1 MLYVVGVALA
11 PPGAF
16 VAVKRLLPPSRHRD
30 ACAAICAVVVL
41 NLLMAAY
48 VVSAFRE
55 PDPEGDEKPAPR
67 VGVWKERR
75 ERANCTVLLRSEA
88 RAILRGQRASPSRGS
103 SRPRSRVDGAWAGS
117 SSSAWSSASSA
128 SATRAGEFS
137 PQAPS

>member
-1 MLYVVGVALA
+1 MGGDMSTDWSAEQMREGTNAKSKASEPKPAPATGVRKWGPVDILSASDNRAVARKLIMYVVGVALA

-41 NLLMAAY
+41 NLVMAAY

-55 PDPEGDEKPAPR
+55 PDPEPEPEGEAPR

-75 ERANCTVLLRSEA
+75 EE
-88 RAILRGQRASPSRGS
+88 
-103 SRPRSRVDGAWAGS
+103 
-117 SSSAWSSASSA
+117 
-128 SATRAGEFS
+128 
-137 PQAPS
+137 

>member
-1 MLYVVGVALA
+1 MGGDMNTDWSAEQWAEGTNGKSKASEPKPAPTGGGVRKWGPVDIMSAPDNRAVARKLVLYVVGVALA

-55 PDPEGDEKPAPR
+55 PDPDGEEKPAPR

-75 ERANCTVLLRSEA
+75 EE
-88 RAILRGQRASPSRGS
+88 
-103 SRPRSRVDGAWAGS
+103 
-117 SSSAWSSASSA
+117 
-128 SATRAGEFS
+128 
-137 PQAPS
+137 

>member
-1 MLYVVGVALA
+1 MGGDMSTDWSAEQMREGTNGKSKASEPKPAPATGVRKWGPVDILSAPDNRAVARKLVLYVVGVALA

-67 VGVWKERR
+67 VGVWKR
-75 ERANCTVLLRSEA
+75 EE
-88 RAILRGQRASPSRGS
+88 
-103 SRPRSRVDGAWAGS
+103 
-117 SSSAWSSASSA
+117 
-128 SATRAGEFS
+128 
-137 PQAPS
+137 

>member
-1 MLYVVGVALA
+1 MRRRGGAEPEPKPAPTGGGVRKWGPVDILSAPDNRAVARKLIMYVVGVALA

-55 PDPEGDEKPAPR
+55 PDPEPEPEGEAPR

-75 ERANCTVLLRSEA
+75 EE
-88 RAILRGQRASPSRGS
+88 
-103 SRPRSRVDGAWAGS
+103 
-117 SSSAWSSASSA
+117 
-128 SATRAGEFS
+128 
-137 PQAPS
+137 

>member
-1 MLYVVGVALA
+1 MGGDMSTDWSAEQMREGTNGKSKASEPKPAPATGVRKWGPVDILSAPDNRAVARKLVLYVVGVALA

-41 NLLMAAY
+41 NVLMAAY

-55 PDPEGDEKPAPR
+55 PDPEPEGEAPRR

-75 ERANCTVLLRSEA
+75 EE
-88 RAILRGQRASPSRGS
+88 
-103 SRPRSRVDGAWAGS
+103 
-117 SSSAWSSASSA
+117 
-128 SATRAGEFS
+128 
-137 PQAPS
+137 

>member
-1 MLYVVGVALA
+1 MGGDMSTDWSAEQWAEGTNGKSKASEPKPAPATGVRKWGPVDILSASDNRAVARKLIMYVVGVALA

-41 NLLMAAY
+41 NLVMAAY

-55 PDPEGDEKPAPR
+55 PDPEPEGEAPR

-75 ERANCTVLLRSEA
+75 EE
-88 RAILRGQRASPSRGS
+88 
-103 SRPRSRVDGAWAGS
+103 
-117 SSSAWSSASSA
+117 
-128 SATRAGEFS
+128 
-137 PQAPS
+137 

>member
-1 MLYVVGVALA
+1 MRRRGAAEPEPKPAPATGVRKWGPVDILSAPDNRAVARKLVLYVVGVALA

-55 PDPEGDEKPAPR
+55 PDDPDGEEKPAPR
-67 VGVWKERR
+67 VGVRKERR
-75 ERANCTVLLRSEA
+75 EE
-88 RAILRGQRASPSRGS
+88 
-103 SRPRSRVDGAWAGS
+103 
-117 SSSAWSSASSA
+117 
-128 SATRAGEFS
+128 
-137 PQAPS
+137 

>member
-1 MLYVVGVALA
+1 MSTDWSAEQMREGTNGKSKASEPKPAPATGVRKWGPVDILSAPDNRAVARKLVLYVVGVALA

-55 PDPEGDEKPAPR
+55 PDPEGDETKPAPR

-75 ERANCTVLLRSEA
+75 
-88 RAILRGQRASPSRGS
+88 
-103 SRPRSRVDGAWAGS
+103 
-117 SSSAWSSASSA
+117 
-128 SATRAGEFS
+128 GE
-137 PQAPS
+137 

>member
-1 MLYVVGVALA
+1 MGGDMSTDWSAEQMREGTNGKSKASEPKPAPATGVRKWGPVDILSAPDNRAVARKLVLYVVGVALA

-41 NLLMAAY
+41 NVLMAAY

-55 PDPEGDEKPAPR
+55 PDPEPEGEAPR

-75 ERANCTVLLRSEA
+75 
-88 RAILRGQRASPSRGS
+88 GG
-103 SRPRSRVDGAWAGS
+103 
-117 SSSAWSSASSA
+117 
-128 SATRAGEFS
+128 
-137 PQAPS
+137 

>member
-1 MLYVVGVALA
+1 MRWRGGAEPEPKPAPTGGVRKWGPVDILSAPDNRAVARKLVLYVVGVALA

-55 PDPEGDEKPAPR
+55 PDDPDGDEKPAPR

-75 ERANCTVLLRSEA
+75 EE
-88 RAILRGQRASPSRGS
+88 
-103 SRPRSRVDGAWAGS
+103 
-117 SSSAWSSASSA
+117 
-128 SATRAGEFS
+128 
-137 PQAPS
+137 

>member
-1 MLYVVGVALA
+1 MRRRGGAEPEPQPAPATGVRKWGPVDILSAPDNRAVARKLVLYVVGVALA

-55 PDPEGDEKPAPR
+55 PYDPDGDEKPAPR
-67 VGVWKERR
+67 VGGWKERR
-75 ERANCTVLLRSEA
+75 EE
-88 RAILRGQRASPSRGS
+88 
-103 SRPRSRVDGAWAGS
+103 
-117 SSSAWSSASSA
+117 
-128 SATRAGEFS
+128 
-137 PQAPS
+137 

>member
-1 MLYVVGVALA
+1 MRKWGPVDILSAPDNRAVARKLVLYVVGVALA

-55 PDPEGDEKPAPR
+55 PDPDGDEAKPAPR

-75 ERANCTVLLRSEA
+75 EE
-88 RAILRGQRASPSRGS
+88 
-103 SRPRSRVDGAWAGS
+103 
-117 SSSAWSSASSA
+117 
-128 SATRAGEFS
+128 
-137 PQAPS
+137 

>member
-1 MLYVVGVALA
+1 MRRRGGAEPEPKPAPATGVRKWGPVDILSAPDNRAVARKLVLYVVGVALA

-55 PDPEGDEKPAPR
+55 PDDPDGDAKPAPR

-75 ERANCTVLLRSEA
+75 EE
-88 RAILRGQRASPSRGS
+88 
-103 SRPRSRVDGAWAGS
+103 
-117 SSSAWSSASSA
+117 
-128 SATRAGEFS
+128 
-137 PQAPS
+137 

>member
-1 MLYVVGVALA
+1 MGGDMSTDWSAEQWAEGTNGKSKASEPKPAQATGVRKWGPVDILSAPDNRAVARKLVLYVVGVALA

-55 PDPEGDEKPAPR
+55 PDPEGDETKPAPR
-67 VGVWKERR
+67 VGVWKQR
-75 ERANCTVLLRSEA
+75 EE
-88 RAILRGQRASPSRGS
+88 
-103 SRPRSRVDGAWAGS
+103 
-117 SSSAWSSASSA
+117 
-128 SATRAGEFS
+128 
-137 PQAPS
+137 

>member
-1 MLYVVGVALA
+1 MGGDMSTDWSAEQMREGTNGKSKASEPKPAPATGVRKWGPVDILSAPDNRAVARKLVLYVVGVALA

-55 PDPEGDEKPAPR
+55 PEPEPEGEAPR

-75 ERANCTVLLRSEA
+75 EE
-88 RAILRGQRASPSRGS
+88 
-103 SRPRSRVDGAWAGS
+103 
-117 SSSAWSSASSA
+117 
-128 SATRAGEFS
+128 
-137 PQAPS
+137 

>member
-1 MLYVVGVALA
+1 MSTDWSAEQMREGTNGKSKASEPKPAPATGVRKWGPVDILSAPDNRAVARKLVLYVVGVALA

-67 VGVWKERR
+67 VGVWKR
-75 ERANCTVLLRSEA
+75 EE
-88 RAILRGQRASPSRGS
+88 
-103 SRPRSRVDGAWAGS
+103 
-117 SSSAWSSASSA
+117 
-128 SATRAGEFS
+128 
-137 PQAPS
+137 

>member
-1 MLYVVGVALA
+1 MRRRGGAEPEPKPAAPATGVRKWGPVDILSAPDNRAVARKLVLYVVGVALA

-55 PDPEGDEKPAPR
+55 PDDPDGDAKPTPR

-75 ERANCTVLLRSEA
+75 EE
-88 RAILRGQRASPSRGS
+88 
-103 SRPRSRVDGAWAGS
+103 
-117 SSSAWSSASSA
+117 
-128 SATRAGEFS
+128 
-137 PQAPS
+137 

>member
-1 MLYVVGVALA
+1 MGGDMSTDWSAEQMREGTNGKSKASEPKPAPATGVRKWGPVDILSAPDNRAVARKLIMYVVGVALA

-55 PDPEGDEKPAPR
+55 PDDPDGDEKPATPR

-75 ERANCTVLLRSEA
+75 EE
-88 RAILRGQRASPSRGS
+88 
-103 SRPRSRVDGAWAGS
+103 
-117 SSSAWSSASSA
+117 
-128 SATRAGEFS
+128 
-137 PQAPS
+137 

>member
-1 MLYVVGVALA
+1 MGGDMNTDWSAEQMREGTNGKSKASEPKAAPATGVRKWGPVDILSAPDNRAVARKLVLYVVGVALA

-55 PDPEGDEKPAPR
+55 PDDPDGEEKPAPR
-67 VGVWKERR
+67 VGVWKE
-75 ERANCTVLLRSEA
+75 E
-88 RAILRGQRASPSRGS
+88 
-103 SRPRSRVDGAWAGS
+103 
-117 SSSAWSSASSA
+117 
-128 SATRAGEFS
+128 
-137 PQAPS
+137 